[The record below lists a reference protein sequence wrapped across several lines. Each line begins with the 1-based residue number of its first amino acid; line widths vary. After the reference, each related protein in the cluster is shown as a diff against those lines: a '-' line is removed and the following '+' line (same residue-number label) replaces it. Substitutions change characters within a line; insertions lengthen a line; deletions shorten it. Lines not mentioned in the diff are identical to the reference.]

1 MLPVAWTPSVGIP
14 RAHTAP
20 CARLS
25 PQNNIP
31 LPRGW
36 ACHGRGGG
44 TTVRLREPSLRSDAM
59 GRGVGRRS
67 PFRVHRADGRRS
79 APQTRQIGGIRSQE
93 RGPKCACVRAHPA
106 MQGGSIHSLTE
117 TPSRTRPH
125 RVVCR
130 AVHGSES
137 VRRRMYWHETVLSGG
152 LAVGRRGR
160 ASPDA
165 CFGGSLPCGAP
176 VHGAPHGKAIRGDQ
190 EQPMELPQF
199 MQR

>member
-44 TTVRLREPSLRSDAM
+44 TTVRLREPSLESDAM

-67 PFRVHRADGRRS
+67 PFRVHRADGRRG
-79 APQTRQIGGIRSQE
+79 APQTWQIGGIRSQE

-117 TPSRTRPH
+117 TPSRSRPH

-152 LAVGRRGR
+152 LAVVRRGR

-165 CFGGSLPCGAP
+165 CFGGKPAVRRACPWRAAGQ
-176 VHGAPHGKAIRGDQ
+176 GDSWGQ
-190 EQPMELPQF
+190 EQPIELPQF